1 MKTKIFLLVLFLI
14 GSFSLTHA
22 QYVNETPIGE
32 LDADYIRI
40 WSDSGPLLSSKI
52 TVRIDWG
59 QGGRTPQITD
69 DRRRPISFN
78 GMIAVLNMLSKEGF
92 ELMEIVRD
100 SRDENEI
107 FYLRRKEGY
116 LPLTGTKDGSAV
128 EYEPATHSR

>member
-69 DRRRPISFN
+69 DRRRVISFN
-78 GMIAVLNMLSKEGF
+78 GMIAVLNMLSKEGY
-92 ELMEIVRD
+92 ELMEI
-100 SRDENEI
+100 ENEI
-107 FYLRRKEGY
+107 FYLRRKEGFI
-116 LPLTGTKDGSAV
+116 PLRSSKDGSPV